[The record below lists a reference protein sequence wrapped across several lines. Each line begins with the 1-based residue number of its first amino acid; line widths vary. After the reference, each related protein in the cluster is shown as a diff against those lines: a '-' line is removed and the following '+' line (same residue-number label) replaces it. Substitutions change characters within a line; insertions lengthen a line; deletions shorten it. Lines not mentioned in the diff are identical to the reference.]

1 MGLFMLAYVS
11 SAPVE
16 CHPMNYQATHFVIS
30 AAKLRD
36 CPADSVREVAFAGR
50 SNAGKSSAINTLTR
64 QGQLARTSKTPGR
77 TQLINLFGVPQG
89 RLVDLPGYGFAKVAR
104 DLRQSWG
111 ELIGRYMESRANI
124 CGLVIV
130 MDLRHPLMPQDR
142 QLLDWATHRGL
153 PCHLLLAKADK
164 LGYGA
169 AKNVLLAVQ
178 RETAGLPGVSVQLL
192 SAQTGEGV
200 EAMRERAA
208 ALLAAGGGAQ

>member
-1 MGLFMLAYVS
+1 MP
-11 SAPVE
+11 AP
-16 CHPMNYQATHFVIS
+16 ATNPFAGARFLLSCARLDQLPDDAQPELV
-30 AAKLRD
+30 
-36 CPADSVREVAFAGR
+36 FAGR
-50 SNAGKSSAINTLTR
+50 SNAGKSTALNRLCGQ
-64 QGQLARTSKTPGR
+64 QGLARVSKTPGR

-111 ELIGRYMESRANI
+111 ELIGRYLETRTNL

-178 RETAGLPGVSVQLL
+178 REAASLPGVSVQLL
-192 SAQTGEGV
+192 SAQTGDGV

-208 ALLAAGGGAQ
+208 ALLAAGGGAK